1 MSSTVNKIL
10 KNTLYMYSGTIL
22 TMFVSLYSTRLI
34 LNSLGVSDFGIF
46 AIVGGAIGMLGFLN
60 GSMSSATQRFINYA
74 QGEGDIKG
82 IVQIFNSAFVIHLVL
97 SVVVLFVLEIA
108 FFVYFNGV
116 LNIPSDRVVAAQWI
130 YQLMV
135 VSAILSILSVPY
147 TANINAHEDMG
158 YLSLLGIVLCFAK
171 LLVALCLSISPIDKL
186 IFYGFFMALIQWIDM
201 AVKVIYCKKHYAE
214 CTLSL
219 KRQSNRK
226 TIKEMYTFASFNL
239 MTTMTSMASVYGGN
253 LLVNNFFGTVV
264 NAAQG
269 VASQISG
276 QLMVFSV
283 SLKSAINPV
292 IGKKAGANDMAS
304 LLKYSFTTS
313 KLSFF
318 LLTFFAVV
326 FIIETPWILEM
337 WLKQV
342 PDWAVTFCRFEIVRN
357 LLLQLMEGPR
367 SALLSEGRIRVFS
380 IYQSVLYILPLPV
393 VYFCF
398 LMGGTPIFLYIIMIL
413 FLNVIASGTIVYF
426 VKRNCGMSI
435 RLFCEDVLLRGL
447 SSFSIIFCASI
458 IPIFFMDSS
467 LIRVIFVFL
476 ISVVSF
482 IFVFYFIGMNKI
494 ERALIVRTSKMIL
507 EKVFHKNASNG

>member
-1 MSSTVNKIL
+1 MSSAVNRIL
-10 KNTLYMYSGTIL
+10 KNSLYMYSGTIL

-46 AIVGGAIGMLGFLN
+46 TIVGGAIGMLGFLN

-74 QGEGDIKG
+74 QGKGDKKG
-82 IVQIFNSAFVIHLVL
+82 IVQIFNSAFVIHLIL
-97 SVVVLFVLEIA
+97 SVVVLFILEIA
-108 FFVYFNGV
+108 FFVYFNGI
-116 LNIPSDRVVAAQWI
+116 LNIPSDRIVAAQWI
-130 YQLMV
+130 YQFMV

-158 YLSLLGIVLCFAK
+158 YLSLLGIVLCLAK
-171 LLVALCLSISPIDKL
+171 LLVALCLSVSPIDKL
-186 IFYGFFMALIQWIDM
+186 IFYGFCMALIQWIDM
-201 AVKVIYCKKHYAE
+201 AVKIIYCKKHYAE

-219 KRQSNRK
+219 KQQLNYK
-226 TIKEMYTFASFNL
+226 TIKEMYTFASFSL
-239 MTTMTSMASVYGGN
+239 MTTMTSMASVYGSN

-269 VASQISG
+269 IASQISG

-326 FIIETPWILEM
+326 FIIETPWILGM

-342 PDWAVTFCRFEIVRN
+342 PDWAVVFCRFEIVKN

-367 SALLSEGRIRVFS
+367 SALFSEGRIRAFS
-380 IYQSVLYILPLPV
+380 IYQSILYIFPLPI

-398 LMGGTPIFLYIIMIL
+398 SMGGSPVCLYIIMIL
-413 FLNVIASGTIVYF
+413 FFNVIASGIIVYF

-435 RLFCEDVLLRGL
+435 RLFCKDVLLRGL
-447 SSFSIIFCASI
+447 SSFLIIFCVSI
-458 IPIFFMDSS
+458 IPVFFMEPS
-467 LIRVIFVFL
+467 LIRVIFIFFSS
-476 ISVVSF
+476 IVSF
-482 IFVFYFIGMNKI
+482 IFVFYFIGMNKN
-494 ERALIVRTSKMIL
+494 ERELIIYTNKIIL
-507 EKVFHKNASNG
+507 EKVFRKDARNE